1 MPVVGHVPG
10 PVWNNIQMH
19 WKGVTEWNWKT
30 ELKEWYDDVTWKGNQ
45 REINQRELK
54 RGQLRRSKP
63 CHWSSASATGIITLS
78 ILKFKFWTES
88 LNQIQIVERK
98 ITDEH
103 LQKTKPDLSKFFQTS
118 RGRSCWFLGQIISSI
133 VPRTKL
139 EKLWEMMR
147 KIVEQIWEK
156 NCTKGLPQK
165 FIFYLWLTCDIWRNV
180 KIEVEFWHNL

>member
-98 ITDEH
+98 LLTNIY
-103 LQKTKPDLSKFFQTS
+103 KTKPDLSKFFQTS
-118 RGRSCWFLGQIISSI
+118 RGRSCWFLGQIISPI

-165 FIFYLWLTCDIWRNV
+165 FIFYLWLKCDIWR

>member
-1 MPVVGHVPG
+1 MKLKNWIERVIWWCDMKGQSERDQP
-10 PVWNNIQMH
+10 
-19 WKGVTEWNWKT
+19 KGVEA
-30 ELKEWYDDVTWKGNQ
+30 G
-45 REINQRELK
+45 
-54 RGQLRRSKP
+54 GQLKRSKP
-63 CHWSSASATGIITLS
+63 CHWSSASATGTITLS
-78 ILKFKFWTES
+78 ILKFKCWTEN

-180 KIEVEFWHNL
+180 MIEVEFWHNL